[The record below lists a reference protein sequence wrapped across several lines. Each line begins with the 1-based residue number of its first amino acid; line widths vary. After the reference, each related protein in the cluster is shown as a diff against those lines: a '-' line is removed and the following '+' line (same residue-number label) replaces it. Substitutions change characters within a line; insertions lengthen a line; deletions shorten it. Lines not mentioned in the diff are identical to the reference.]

1 MKSPKT
7 HWKILKLLRK
17 TRTLHYFHGGRGI
30 HGAGDTSLIPAPKC
44 LRGNISPRPCPRGGK
59 IPWKWGRTEN
69 PHGDPLWK
77 IPTDIPI
84 LVGSFTA
91 RTLSVLLSF
100 GIVIFVMEL
109 SPKSHQVLC
118 LLLSHMDTVLDNS
131 IWLIGNGE
139 RINLWLDNWLGA
151 SLVSILNINSD
162 AFSSLSIK
170 LSSVIDAGR
179 WRLPPILLSNLVVAA
194 SISNITLPVTPLIDK
209 LVWLHTPDSDCN
221 ALFLNKR

>member
-1 MKSPKT
+1 
-7 HWKILKLLRK
+7 
-17 TRTLHYFHGGRGI
+17 
-30 HGAGDTSLIPAPKC
+30 
-44 LRGNISPRPCPRGGK
+44 
-59 IPWKWGRTEN
+59 
-69 PHGDPLWK
+69 
-77 IPTDIPI
+77 
-84 LVGSFTA
+84 
-91 RTLSVLLSF
+91 
-100 GIVIFVMEL
+100 
-109 SPKSHQVLC
+109 
-118 LLLSHMDTVLDNS
+118 MDTILDNS

-179 WRLPPILLSNLVVAA
+179 WRLPPILLSNSVVAA